1 MKTRGLADLLL
12 FLMLALFFHGCV
24 KETYD
29 VTDPEKEVFNFMVT
43 EAQRQ
48 YINESRGER
57 YGITDPVPELRFAG
71 DIYTIDRF
79 EIRGDNTVNF
89 TRKGF
94 GVNMGRKIAL
104 HNPLEQVERKY
115 EEFKLL
121 AMVYDYT
128 YIENS
133 TATGLFREVGLW
145 PVYSFFTE
153 VRLNGHTQG
162 LYHFIED
169 PVEYFIEQKEATFVV
184 RRGYDHVVKGFFM
197 NPEFWQNEEKY
208 YNLLGKIYSILPEY
222 SGRQLYDT
230 LSSYID
236 MGQYFTKL
244 SIDLL
249 IKNGDYTDEV
259 FFYSTIRDGREIMGV
274 FPWDYDDI
282 FADQPHE
289 IGNDWAPGTVF
300 GPREYF
306 SMDDVVAD
314 VGSKLLFSIED
325 DLDYKIAKDSLI
337 YQQYLKTLRT
347 VIEKIDATAIDK
359 VFDYTYDHIG
369 PFYSNDSIVKQ
380 SRYDVDETDYDLFV
394 TNLSEKRQMLKDR
407 RTWIIQELD
416 KQQNR

>member
-1 MKTRGLADLLL
+1 MKSKGLADLLL
-12 FLMLALFFHGCV
+12 ILMMALFLPGCV

-29 VTDPEKEVFNFMVT
+29 ITDPEIEIFNFTVT

-48 YINESRGER
+48 YINASRGER
-57 YGITDPVPELRFAG
+57 YEVSDPVPVLHFAG
-71 DIYTIDRF
+71 GIYTIDRF

-94 GVNMGRKIAL
+94 GVNMGRKISF
-104 HNPLEQVERKY
+104 HNPLEPMERKY

-153 VRLNGHTQG
+153 VRLNDYTQG

-169 PVEYFIEQKEATFVV
+169 PVEYFIEQKQATFVV

-197 NPEFWQNEEKY
+197 NPDFRQNEEEY
-208 YNLLGKIYSILPEY
+208 YNRLDMIYSFLPEY

-230 LSSYID
+230 LSYYID
-236 MGQYFTKL
+236 MEQYFTKL

-249 IKNGDYTDEV
+249 IKNGDYTDEI
-259 FFYSTIRDGREIMGV
+259 FFYSTIRDDREVLGV

-289 IGNDWAPGTVF
+289 IGNEWAPGTVF

-306 SMDDVVAD
+306 SMNDIVAD
-314 VGSKLLFSIED
+314 VGSKLLYSIED
-325 DLDYKIAKDSLI
+325 DLDYKIARDSLI

-347 VIEKIDATAIDK
+347 VMEKIDLAAIDK
-359 VFDYTYDHIG
+359 VFDYTSDHIG
-369 PFYSNDSIVKQ
+369 PFYSNDEIINQ
-380 SRYDVDETDYDLFV
+380 SKYDVDETDYDLFV
-394 TNLSEKRQMLKDR
+394 TNLAEKRQMLKDR
-407 RTWIIQELD
+407 RTWILQELD